1 MKNNKKYT
9 LNFHS
14 IFNDEISYHHDPI
27 YSLHQDKL
35 EELLKHI
42 HVNSCNINLSFDD
55 GHLSDY
61 QLVLP
66 MLKQLEL
73 PAIFF
78 VIGKSI
84 QDDIAKR
91 TQTKLIYDQ
100 GFLIGSH
107 GYNHVDLRKL
117 DDKTLDY
124 ELKFSKGLIEEII
137 QAKIDSFS
145 LPMGLYDTRVI
156 EKIKSIG
163 YNKIY
168 TTDGFSSYEEDLFQ
182 HRINVKRNTNL
193 FFLMKALNQKND
205 LFQLIL
211 NSKLQLKFILKKLF
225 V

>member
-42 HVNSCNINLSFDD
+42 KVNSRNINLSFDD

-61 QLVLP
+61 HLVLP
-66 MLKQLEL
+66 ILKQLEL

-84 QDDIAKR
+84 QDDLAKR
-91 TQTKLIYDQ
+91 TQTKLIYEQ

-107 GYNHVDLRKL
+107 GFNHVDLRKL

-124 ELKFSKGLIEEII
+124 ELKFSKELIEEII

-145 LPMGLYDTRVI
+145 LPMGLYDRRVI
-156 EKIKSIG
+156 EKIKSLG

-168 TTDGFSSYEEDLFQ
+168 TTNGFSSYKEDLFQ

-193 FFLMKALNQKND
+193 FFIMKALNQKND